1 MRSRSANSSAT
12 QATEGELMKIAI
24 VLAALALPAVSVTA
38 AQAATHPV
46 ARGATVGASV
56 SALGRVLVDAKG
68 ETLYLFEKDARKH
81 SACAGTCANY
91 WPPLLT
97 KGTPIARGAVK
108 QSLLG
113 VTRRGDGTKQVTY
126 AGHPLYRFALDAKP
140 GQTKGEGLDDFGA
153 EWYAVAPAG
162 TGIEKAPA
170 SPVSGGGY

>member
-1 MRSRSANSSAT
+1 MKTAT
-12 QATEGELMKIAI
+12 
-24 VLAALALPAVSVTA
+24 VLAVLVLSAVSVTA

-56 SALGRVLVDAKG
+56 SALGRILVDAKG

-97 KGTPIARGAVK
+97 KGKPVAKGSVR

-113 VTRRGDGTKQVTY
+113 VTRRSDGTMQVTY
-126 AGHPLYRFALDAKP
+126 DGHPLYRFALDMKP

-162 TGIEKAPA
+162 TGVEKAPA
-170 SPVSGGGY
+170 SPVAGGGY